1 MRSNLGTLAVL
12 SFMFFAMFQNSD
24 PSLTS
29 IVDGPYAIMGV
40 GPFASKMN
48 CEVIGR
54 KLGGMMG
61 ADWTFLGCKAIQ
73 Q

>member
-1 MRSNLGTLAVL
+1 
-12 SFMFFAMFQNSD
+12 MFQNSD
-24 PSLTS
+24 PNLTS

-40 GPFASKMN
+40 GPFATKVN
-48 CEVIGR
+48 CEVIGK

-61 ADWTFLGCKAIQ
+61 AEWTFVGCKAIQ